1 VFTLSH
7 GNMFRLYIRPSSG
20 REYTTETFF
29 LRFVSPCIIVQFKQN
44 TNQMQQLSSLL
55 S

>member
-20 REYTTETFF
+20 LKEI
-29 LRFVSPCIIVQFKQN
+29 SPGTKSVYLLGSHIVYKSNYIYSCVQDGVKI
-44 TNQMQQLSSLL
+44 
-55 S
+55 